1 MGSMLHER
9 MRGFLKNLSLALSYK
24 EREFP

>member
-1 MGSMLHER
+1 MRSVLHER